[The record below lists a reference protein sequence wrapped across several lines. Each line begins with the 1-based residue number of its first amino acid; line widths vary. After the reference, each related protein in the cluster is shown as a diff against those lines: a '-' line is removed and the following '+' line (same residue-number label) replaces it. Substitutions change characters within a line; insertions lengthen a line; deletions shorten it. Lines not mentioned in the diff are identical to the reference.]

1 MLFCYTYEINRIET
15 NGCNSCGSPVG
26 LSSVLSVDERWQ
38 QGLCFTSLHCLYGK
52 LHNKLVLLPG
62 HRSFITRRQLV
73 KSTLHYSYRQNFF
86 IYFLFFYFIFEIISK
101 MTGIAQK
108 KKKKNHK
115 YRFYCPIYINLHH
128 VGLFVFHIFCPAM
141 SILFLEDYILVQY
154 FINKIRVKR
163 WFIMKLIVNWLQYN
177 QNYYWI
183 VSST

>member
-108 KKKKNHK
+108 KKKKIINIDSIAQ
-115 YRFYCPIYINLHH
+115 FTSIYIML
-128 VGLFVFHIFCPAM
+128 VFLFSIFFAQ
-141 SILFLEDYILVQY
+141 LWAY
-154 FINKIRVKR
+154 FFWRII
-163 WFIMKLIVNWLQYN
+163 Y
-177 QNYYWI
+177 
-183 VSST
+183 SSNIS